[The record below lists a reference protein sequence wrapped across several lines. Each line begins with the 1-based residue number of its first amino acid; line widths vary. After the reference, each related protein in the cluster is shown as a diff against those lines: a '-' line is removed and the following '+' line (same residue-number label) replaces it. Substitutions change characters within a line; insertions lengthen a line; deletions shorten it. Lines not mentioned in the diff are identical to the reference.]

1 MPTSLVSTGVQF
13 PDSTVQTTAAS
24 ASGLTLLQTVTGTS
38 ASTIDIT
45 GFSNTYKN
53 YRILGINIRNASGSF
68 STDLRATADLGSGYT
83 ALSSRAILGTSAST
97 VTTTQTT
104 SYMLISYDSLTL
116 YASTGSGLVMDITG
130 RTDPSMNLIWTTS
143 ISNGVSTQALNIGCA
158 QATSGTTIV
167 GLRFYIGNGGN
178 TITGTF
184 KLYGYK
190 D

>member
-13 PDSTVQTTAAS
+13 PDSTIQTTAAS

-68 STDLRATADLGSGYT
+68 STDLRATADLGSGYV
-83 ALSSRAILGTSAST
+83 ALSSRGILGASSSLS
-97 VTTTQTT
+97 TTQTT
-104 SYMLISYDSLTL
+104 SYILISYDTL
-116 YASTGSGLVMDITG
+116 PVGGSYGSGLVMDITG
-130 RTDPSMNLIWTTS
+130 RTEPSMNLTWITS
-143 ISNGVSTQALNIGCA
+143 LSNNVSTQGICIGCA